1 MNYVPLLLCAG
12 LGLVV
17 SSLMIPLVIRFS
29 DEWGLIRGVRDP
41 HHTHRVPVPR
51 LGGLA
56 LAAAFLVVE
65 IVAMTFYPVAREQAS
80 DQLIIIFGALGM
92 FGLGFWDDLKPLGAK
107 KKFFTQIAIAALVYA
122 AGIRIE
128 SLKVPYFDLALK
140 FGWLSSVVTVLWLV
154 SLTNLINLVDGV
166 DGLAGGICL
175 MLMALLAYVGHQTC
189 NLHLLAAGIAG
200 GLAGFLWFNFPPAR
214 IYMGD
219 GGAYF
224 LGFLIGVMTIVSS
237 QKGTIIASLIAPLFV
252 LALPILDTSLAIL
265 RRGLQGLPVFRPD
278 RRHIHHRLM
287 ETGVPQ
293 RKIVI
298 GIYAFTALFLAMGFA
313 VFWSKGMWIPNL
325 LGLALL
331 VVLLLAGRLNFSRE
345 WFAVGRVLGNSL
357 EMRQEVQYAL
367 SLTHWLAL
375 AGGRTASLEA
385 LWEDLAF
392 AAKKLGFCYV
402 RLTLEDGERVWQHP
416 GNGCDCPMVR
426 REVLRGN
433 YGTVELG
440 AAFCTSDP
448 DAKSLPVVLPT
459 VDPGCQSVADDK
471 MFGITGELL
480 AEGWHKAA
488 RRWVEAYQL
497 PLRFTLQQGQTNV
510 VSLDEARRAQTS
522 GGRPE

>member
-12 LGLVV
+12 LGLLVA
-17 SSLMIPLVIRFS
+17 SLIIPLVIRAS
-29 DEWGLIRGVRDP
+29 EAWGLVHGVRDP

-65 IVAMTFYPVAREQAS
+65 IVAMAFYPLARAQAG
-80 DQLIIIFGALGM
+80 DQLIIIFGALAM
-92 FGLGFWDDLKPLGAK
+92 FALGFWDDLKPLGAK
-107 KKFFTQIAIAALVYA
+107 KKFFTQVAIAALVYA

-128 SLKVPYFDLALK
+128 SFRVPYFDLPLQ
-140 FGWLSSVVTVLWLV
+140 FGWLSSVVTILWLV

-252 LALPILDTSLAIL
+252 LALPILDTTLAIV
-265 RRGLQGLPVFRPD
+265 RRGVQGLPVFRPD

-293 RKIVI
+293 RKIVL
-298 GIYAFTALFLAMGFA
+298 GIYALTALFLAMGFA

-325 LGLALL
+325 LGLAVL
-331 VVLLLAGRLNFSRE
+331 VLLLLAGRLNFSRE

-392 AAKKLGFCYV
+392 TAKKLGFCYV

-416 GNGCDCPMVR
+416 GNGCDCRMAR

-440 AAFCTSDP
+440 ATFCANGTGG
-448 DAKSLPVVLPT
+448 KSAPVVLPNLEVT
-459 VDPGCQSVADDK
+459 CQAVTDDK
-471 MFGITGELL
+471 LFGITGELL

-497 PLRFTLQQGQTNV
+497 PLRFSAREAQANI
-510 VSLDEARRAQTS
+510 VSLEEARRVQTS